1 MCVCVQH
8 LHEYIRSSN
17 LVVICFTIRLY
28 SCKYPALN
36 HRHLYDRLRV
46 FIKYYFVFPRMLTTL
61 MHRVMHVKKKKNQT
75 VVREHL
81 LAPRLSPFA
90 AAAQCTLTVL
100 LCTAYVLAL
109 TSVCYQ
115 VCGPLQ
121 CPRWPKRTV
130 NHMPRVLNYVKYTPP
145 PASVYLSK
153 HGYTLWAVCERQ
165 NEGRVQN
172 NIWRDMCVCDCAQG
186 NIKGACACAYMCSGG
201 DLNVTADTGVFVCI
215 CVLCCPPKI
224 AL

>member
-1 MCVCVQH
+1 
-8 LHEYIRSSN
+8 
-17 LVVICFTIRLY
+17 
-28 SCKYPALN
+28 
-36 HRHLYDRLRV
+36 
-46 FIKYYFVFPRMLTTL
+46 
-61 MHRVMHVKKKKNQT
+61 MHVKKKKTQT

-90 AAAQCTLTVL
+90 AAAQRTLTVL